1 MSTKY
6 LGRRTGKLFE
16 RNKER
21 SVTGPAPSELGDD
34 PYAVTN
40 IAFSADT
47 RVLAVTG
54 STGQVERR
62 ITAIFVS
69 AKTATKVWWKFN
81 DHQCSSL
88 SLSIVVGCRVDY
100 GNSG

>member
-1 MSTKY
+1 M
-6 LGRRTGKLFE
+6 FE

-54 STGQVERR
+54 NTGQVERR

-69 AKTATKVWWKFN
+69 AKTAKK
-81 DHQCSSL
+81 SL
-88 SLSIVVGCRVDY
+88 VEV
-100 GNSG
+100 